1 MKMVIMNL
9 IQNAFHYTAQG
20 KITVQ
25 ICNDRITVSDTGA
38 GIETQELEK
47 ITQPH
52 VRGNNSTGF
61 GLGLAIVKKLCQRF
75 GWRLEI
81 NSKLGQGTN
90 VDLIFQTAKE

>member
-1 MKMVIMNL
+1 MVIINL

-25 ICNDRITVSDTGA
+25 IFNDRITVSDTGA
-38 GIETQELEK
+38 GIDTQELEK
-47 ITQPH
+47 IIQPH
-52 VRGNNSTGF
+52 VRGDNSTGF
-61 GLGLAIVKKLCQRF
+61 GLGLAIVKKLCHRF
-75 GWRLEI
+75 SWRLEI